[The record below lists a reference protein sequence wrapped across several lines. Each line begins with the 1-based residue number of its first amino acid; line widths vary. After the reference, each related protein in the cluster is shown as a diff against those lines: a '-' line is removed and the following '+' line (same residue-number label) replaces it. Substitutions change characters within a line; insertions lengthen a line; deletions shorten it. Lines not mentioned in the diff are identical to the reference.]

1 MLDAL
6 LKNNRNKIM
15 GATED
20 HDELIRQGVV
30 QKNLKEDIDELKRDK
45 KAGIVAILMLVLK
58 SFFDHFAKGN

>member
-1 MLDAL
+1 
-6 LKNNRNKIM
+6 M
-15 GATED
+15 GTTED